1 MKKAIL
7 FLNLLAIPFCN
18 FAQNIPYGSNKTTGK
33 YYEINGIKLY
43 TETYGKGKPLFLF
56 HGNGGSIAAF
66 SKNIP
71 YFAKYYKVIA
81 VDTRAHGKSVD
92 TGDALT
98 FEIIAD
104 DFSKLMDVMKV
115 DSAYVIGWSD
125 GGIDALVLAMRHPK
139 KVIKL
144 ASTGANMRVDS
155 TVFIKGFW
163 QEMNKQYLEKK
174 DKTFENPKEK
184 NDFKVFALDVLEPR
198 YKPEAMQNV
207 LCPALIMAGDK
218 DLIAPEHT
226 VEIFKFIP
234 KGQLWIL
241 PNTGHSTLIDRA
253 DEFNR
258 KVHGFFMEK

>member
-1 MKKAIL
+1 MKKVIL
-7 FLNLLAIPFCN
+7 FIILLAISYQN
-18 FAQNIPYGSNKTTGK
+18 FAQKIPYGNNKTVGK
-33 YYEINGIKLY
+33 YYELNGIKLY

-71 YFAKYYKVIA
+71 YFSKYYKVIA

-92 TGDALT
+92 TGNALT
-98 FEIIAD
+98 FEMIAD
-104 DFSKLMDVMKV
+104 DFAKLMEVMKI

-144 ASTGANMRVDS
+144 AATGANMRVDS
-155 TVFIKGFW
+155 TVFIKGFLE
-163 QEMNKQYLEKK
+163 EMNKGYLAKK
-174 DKTFENPKEK
+174 DKIFTDAKEK

-207 LCPALIMAGDK
+207 LCPALIIAGDK

-241 PNTGHSTLIDRA
+241 PNTGHATLIDRA

-258 KVHGFFMEK
+258 KVHRFFMEK